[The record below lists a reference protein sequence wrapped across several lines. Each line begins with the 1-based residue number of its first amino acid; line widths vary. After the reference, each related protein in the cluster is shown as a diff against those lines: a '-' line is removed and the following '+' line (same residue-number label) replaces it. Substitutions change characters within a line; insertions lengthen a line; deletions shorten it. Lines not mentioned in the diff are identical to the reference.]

1 MELPY
6 IKIQRNL
13 FFSKAVVSQNC
24 SGVQVKADGLPYYF
38 RSQTNCV
45 PLEGIKKADL
55 CKNENPLEQIQ
66 ERPVLGVYIKSNIR
80 MKEKKLYSSWATCPP
95 NLSRHIDHKTK
106 QWLSPDPHL
115 SCFSASLWGIR
126 GPHCGESG
134 GQMST
139 GAGSSLA
146 FGSLVK
152 GNHIES

>member
-55 CKNENPLEQIQ
+55 
-66 ERPVLGVYIKSNIR
+66 Y
-80 MKEKKLYSSWATCPP
+80 
-95 NLSRHIDHKTK
+95 KTK
-106 QWLSPDPHL
+106 TLWSRFKNAQFWVSTLSQT
-115 SCFSASLWGIR
+115 
-126 GPHCGESG
+126 SG
-134 GQMST
+134 
-139 GAGSSLA
+139 
-146 FGSLVK
+146 
-152 GNHIES
+152 